1 MVMAF
6 MGVGLFFIGIVVMIC
21 YPINKKKN
29 ARCSAQT
36 QGTLENIIERYNSE
50 GSLKDMHV
58 YSYQVDGVDY
68 ELRTV
73 DHNLDVKE
81 VGDTCTIWYNPKK
94 PKDAQAFRGSD
105 KYLKYLLLLG
115 VGITLLG
122 IILTF
127 VGLAT
132 AFK

>member
-1 MVMAF
+1 
-6 MGVGLFFIGIVVMIC
+6 
-21 YPINKKKN
+21 
-29 ARCSAQT
+29 
-36 QGTLENIIERYNSE
+36 
-50 GSLKDMHV
+50 MHV

-94 PKDAQAFRGSD
+94 PKVAQAFRGSD
-105 KYLKYLLLLG
+105 KYLKYLLFLG

-127 VGLAT
+127 AGLAM